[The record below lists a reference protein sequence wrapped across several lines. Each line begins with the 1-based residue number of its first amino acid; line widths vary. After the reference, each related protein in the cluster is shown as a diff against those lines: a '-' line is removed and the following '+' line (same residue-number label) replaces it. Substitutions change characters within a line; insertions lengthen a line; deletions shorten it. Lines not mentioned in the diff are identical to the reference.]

1 MTTQIQSDLLNMGNK
16 RDAEF
21 IAKLIPTIPAN
32 TIIGIKT
39 PVLKQYI
46 KHIENTDI
54 FVDTLPHKY
63 FEENQLHAFILSQ
76 MRDFEQCIFATNKFL
91 PFIDN
96 WATCDQLRPKCFA
109 KHLDELLPFITKW
122 IKSKHIY
129 TVRFAIGMLMSFY
142 LGDKFNLKYADMV
155 AGIKTDEYYLKMM
168 QAWYFATA
176 LYKNWDDI
184 IPILKT
190 KQLDSWTHNKTIQKA
205 RESLRITKA
214 QKEYLGKLKV

>member
-1 MTTQIQSDLLNMGNK
+1 MTTQIQSDLLNMSDK
-16 RDAEF
+16 KDADF
-21 IAKLIPTIPAN
+21 IAKLIPNIPAA

-39 PVLKQYI
+39 PLLKQYI
-46 KHIENTDI
+46 KNLENTSI

-76 MRDFEQCIFATNKFL
+76 VRDFEQCIIATEKFL

-109 KHLDELLPFITKW
+109 KNTDKLLPFIKTW
-122 IKSKHIY
+122 MKSKHIY

-142 LGDKFNLKYADMV
+142 LGNRFDSKYADMV

-176 LYKNWDDI
+176 LYKNWDEV
-184 IPILKT
+184 IPVLENKR
-190 KQLDSWTHNKTIQKA
+190 LDSWTHNKTIQKA
-205 RESLRITKA
+205 RESRRITDT
-214 QKEYLGKLKV
+214 QKEYLNKLKI